1 MDLQIE
7 TYHTLT
13 RFDMQICC
21 YGLFLIH
28 SVGCS
33 VESDTQCKERLK
45 MCQVI
50 DKGHHRTDY
59 F

>member
-13 RFDMQICC
+13 RFDMQIRC

-28 SVGCS
+28 SAGCS
-33 VESDTQCKERLK
+33 AKFDTMCKDKLE
-45 MCQVI
+45 MC
-50 DKGHHRTDY
+50 
-59 F
+59 